1 MKPLFL
7 LLLALL
13 VALSG
18 CSVYDSI
25 FHPYRLPTPEA
36 PPEFKR
42 QMKAKGLANKNRDKA
57 ANVKKPKSADP
68 DAAAPPEASAD
79 DDAKATADAGTRQP
93 ATSKSTVKYD
103 KGGLMKKPKL
113 LRRRI
118 NKPVGSGFHPFRSIK
133 NFFKY
138 KLHGKPKPKA
148 APADADG
155 APADAAPA
163 DAAPADAAPTPG
175 N

>member
-7 LLLALL
+7 LLVLLA
-13 VALSG
+13 ALSG
-18 CSVYDSI
+18 CSVYDRV

-42 QMKAKGLANKNRDKA
+42 QMKAKDLVNKNRDKA
-57 ANVKKPKSADP
+57 AKAKKPKSGDP
-68 DAAAPPEASAD
+68 DAAASPDASPAD
-79 DDAKATADAGTRQP
+79 DGGANATADTGTRQP

-118 NKPVGSGFHPFRSIK
+118 RKPDKPGFNPIRSVK

-138 KLHGKPKPKA
+138 KLHGKHKPKPKA
-148 APADADG
+148 APADDAG
-155 APADAAPA
+155 SPAPEPDPNQAPEK
-163 DAAPADAAPTPG
+163 
-175 N
+175 

>member
-1 MKPLFL
+1 MKPLL

-13 VALSG
+13 AALSG
-18 CSVYDSI
+18 CSVYDRV

-79 DDAKATADAGTRQP
+79 DDGGAKATADTGTRQP

-103 KGGLMKKPKL
+103 KAGLMKKPKL

-118 NKPVGSGFHPFRSIK
+118 TKPVSSGFHPFRSIK

-138 KLHGKPKPKA
+138 KLHGKRKPKSKA
-148 APADADG
+148 APTDAA
-155 APADAAPA
+155 APDAAPA
-163 DAAPADAAPTPG
+163 DAEPTPDK
-175 N
+175 